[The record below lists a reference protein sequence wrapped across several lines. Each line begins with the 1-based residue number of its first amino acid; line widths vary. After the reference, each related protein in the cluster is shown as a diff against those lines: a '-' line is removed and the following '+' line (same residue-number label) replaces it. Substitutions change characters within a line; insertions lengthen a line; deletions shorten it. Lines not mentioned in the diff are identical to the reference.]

1 MTTKVPITTSSQ
13 LKSANAESEIA
24 YHSGGENREKYSHKN
39 EDIDTSRSHLNE
51 AFIFHQR
58 EDLLEKHYR
67 EKIDKHNE
75 QNNSA
80 SRRWNSMDD
89 FLKTFEGKKVRSG
102 GKETDNERWA
112 TMTQISYFGGKDSLG
127 EVIDALKDAGVP
139 YETICDVYAEG
150 YKEYVERHNE
160 TFKTLPIYRSDV
172 HFDETTP
179 HGHDAIVVMGHTK
192 KGNPSDSFNN
202 ALSEHYGEYPGNY
215 QDKKKQVEQ
224 YREDNDELIF
234 RSIAPRIEKLAKEN
248 GLDIEFE
255 PIRTGEEGS
264 LSMDQYKQ
272 HKDMLEREDRVDEK
286 RKRNAERSAELRK
299 RELALKD
306 REDKLKKEQD
316 ALNAER
322 EQFRQEVA
330 NEREKLKKVLK
341 ERTFLQGR
349 IRQLRASV
357 SMFESAD
364 VVKPPLEHEKMK
376 EILERHTGG
385 KMSAGKNK
393 EGKSVLG
400 KYLDD
405 GRFVGATPLDLV
417 PYVFEIKTTDEGATA
432 TIDDAIKL
440 NEVAMV
446 VNDISLNGRH
456 RSDDA
461 TVQDGIDSLTIATE
475 THLEGIERQK
485 EQERTL

>member
-1 MTTKVPITTSSQ
+1 MAEIIQITTSSQ
-13 LKSANAESEIA
+13 IKSADTKSEIA
-24 YHSGGENREKYSHKN
+24 NHNGKENRAKYNHKN
-39 EDIDTSRSHLNE
+39 EDIDTSMSHLNAE
-51 AFIFHQR
+51 FDFYDR
-58 EDLLEKHYR
+58 DELLEKHYR
-67 EKIDKHNE
+67 EKIDKHNKN
-75 QNNSA
+75 NNSA
-80 SRRWNSMDD
+80 KRRWESVDD
-89 FLKTFEGKKVRSG
+89 YLKTFEGKKVKIAG
-102 GKETDNERWA
+102 QETDNERWA
-112 TMTQISYFGGKDSLG
+112 TMSQISYFGGKDTLG
-127 EVIDALKDAGVP
+127 EVIEELKDLGVD
-139 YETICDVYAEG
+139 YERICEQYAEG
-150 YKEYVERHNE
+150 YKNYVKAHNE
-160 TFKTLPIYRSDV
+160 RFTTLPIYHSDV

-179 HGHDAIVVMGHTK
+179 HGHDAIVVMGHTL

-202 ALSEHYGEYPGNY
+202 ALGELYGYPENFEGKRKNI
-215 QDKKKQVEQ
+215 ER
-224 YREDNDELIF
+224 YREENDELIF
-234 RSIAPRIEKLAKEN
+234 KSIAPKIAKLAKDN
-248 GLDIEFE
+248 GLNIDFE
-255 PIRTGEEGS
+255 AIRTGEEGS
-264 LSMDQYKQ
+264 LDMEEFKVV
-272 HKDMLEREDRVDEK
+272 KDLERREEELKEK
-286 RKRNAERSAELRK
+286 RERNAKKNAELKITERN
-299 RELALKD
+299 LKD

-322 EQFRQEVA
+322 EQFRQEIA
-330 NEREKLKKVLK
+330 NEREKLKKALE

-400 KYLDD
+400 KYLED
-405 GRFVGATPLDLV
+405 GRFVGATPVDLV